1 MMSADAQD
9 DAVFKALCDV
19 TRRRALDLLR
29 DGPMTTG
36 ELCARLERH
45 ADTRAH
51 GRHAEPALGRTGV
64 LRHLAVLMDAGLVV
78 TRAQGRVRWNHLN
91 AAPLQRVCDR
101 WMSRH
106 VQMFATA
113 FNRLKAFAEADS
125 TDHPAPAPP
134 TCVSTPTRRQQQQP
148 AESSTP
154 SLTPRRGRSARR
166 PSSQSKHKEHR
177 RV

>member
-91 AAPLQRVCDR
+91 PAPLQRVCDR

-106 VQMFATA
+106 VQMFASA
-113 FNRLKAFAEADS
+113 FSRLKS
-125 TDHPAPAPP
+125 I
-134 TCVSTPTRRQQQQP
+134 
-148 AESSTP
+148 AESNDAAEVPAALDGVATP
-154 SLTPRRGRSARR
+154 AHPTPARSGASAPKRSRPIRGRAAIPSAPHHTRKGH
-166 PSSQSKHKEHR
+166 PH
-177 RV
+177 V